1 MPFILGP
8 LLLAPPN
15 INPALLDTGGR
26 FQNAKVA
33 WARARRLFDEKGG
46 GRLQYKKVLGF
57 GSFGMVQLWNITD
70 SNGNFVRQIAVKF
83 PVSTTDAF
91 TIEGTKNEIE
101 WMGVILRNCEHVTQ
115 LATIGQDTGLEQE
128 KLYNNIGADY
138 PIIVMEVLPNGT
150 LFDLISNINHARNFR
165 RRNPTLTNMH
175 KIGYVPNRVLWRMF
189 LCLARAIIGLA
200 YPPTEA
206 AKNQASAYRETINPQ
221 GHVPPRPSRAIHFD
235 LDPANVLIGELD
247 LTGEDGEHSR
257 SPLLSL
263 TDFGLTR
270 LWNEGL
276 PDDTNAHLLV
286 RGKLRWMAPEQRN
299 VQKYLHSY
307 IGYPLNVWS
316 IGLIMF
322 DLLTLHHPKDTAS
335 WKPQNREFKRY
346 SSDPAVPPML
356 TWGWMLLTSSET
368 PLEPFVQS
376 YDIDLR
382 LLIARC
388 MAENPLDR
396 PDLDQL
402 LGEIQRGSG
411 NAERNEPNRRDPRA
425 DSDNAAKGLTAWDVV
440 QAVETD
446 EVIQKFYNDHLRD
459 APNNADPYAT
469 LWGLW

>member
-1 MPFILGP
+1 MPFELGP
-8 LLLAPPN
+8 LLLAPPFV
-15 INPALLDTGGR
+15 NPALLDTGGR
-26 FQNAKVA
+26 FQKAKVA

-57 GSFGMVQLWNITD
+57 GSYGMVQLWNITD
-70 SNGNFVRQIAVKF
+70 SNGNFVRRIAVKF
-83 PVSTTDAF
+83 PLSTTDAL

-101 WMGVILRNCEHVTQ
+101 WMG

-150 LFDLISNINHARNFR
+150 LYDLISNINHARNFR
-165 RRNPTLTNMH
+165 RRTPTWTNMH

-206 AKNQASAYRETINPQ
+206 AKNQGSPYRETINPQ
-221 GHVPPRPSRAIHFD
+221 GHMPPRPSRAIHFD

-257 SPLLSL
+257 SPLLTL

-276 PDDTNAHLLV
+276 PDETNAHLLV
-286 RGKLRWMAPEQRN
+286 RGKTRWMAP
-299 VQKYLHSY
+299 
-307 IGYPLNVWS
+307 
-316 IGLIMF
+316 IMF
-322 DLLTLHHPKDTAS
+322 DLLTLRHPTDIAY

-368 PLEPFVQS
+368 PLEPFIQS

-411 NAERNEPNRRDPRA
+411 NADRNEPNRRDPRA
-425 DSDNAAKGLTAWDVV
+425 DSDNAAEGLTAWDVV

-446 EVIQKFYNDHLRD
+446 VVIQKFYNDYLRD
-459 APNNADPYAT
+459 APNIPDPYAT